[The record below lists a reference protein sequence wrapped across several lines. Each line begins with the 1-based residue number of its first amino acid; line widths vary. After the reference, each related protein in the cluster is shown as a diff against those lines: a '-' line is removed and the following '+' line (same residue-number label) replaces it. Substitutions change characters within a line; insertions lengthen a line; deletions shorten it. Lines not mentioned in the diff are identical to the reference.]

1 MPWTEIR
8 KQWKSLTLVYY
19 IALRTILVKKFDDEL
34 DSSLFGFYNLIF
46 GFLWA
51 NCINK
56 YKCLFIFR

>member
-34 DSSLFGFYNLIF
+34 ESNLFGFYNLVF
-46 GFLWA
+46 GFLVS
-51 NCINK
+51 K
-56 YKCLFIFR
+56 LYQ